1 MNPFFKD
8 YFDRTTFLACIALIA
23 IGLLSIYSATFD
35 TNAASSFHK
44 QILWVSLGFV
54 MMIAV
59 MFIPLRVIQ
68 RSSMVVFA
76 VSLVALAAVLAVGH
90 RAYGS
95 QSWFGFG
102 GMGGQPSE
110 FVKITTILAL
120 ASFLSRS
127 DTSMGSMKDV
137 AIAFAIILLRYHLS

>member
-1 MNPFFKD
+1 MTPFFKE
-8 YFDRTTFLACIALIA
+8 YFDRTTFLACLALIA

-44 QILWVSLGFV
+44 QIMWASFGFV
-54 MMIAV
+54 LMIAV
-59 MFIPLRVIQ
+59 MLIPLRVIQ
-68 RSSMVVFA
+68 RSSMVMFA
-76 VSLVALAAVLAVGH
+76 VSLVTLAAVLAVGH

-95 QSWFGFG
+95 QSWFGFA

-120 ASFLSRS
+120 ASFFSRS
-127 DTSMGSMKDV
+127 DTSMGNIKDV
-137 AIAFAIILLRYHLS
+137 GIAFGILLLPF